1 MVFVKECLQRQGD
14 QYCPIEDQKEE
25 NRFLSDY
32 GLKINL
38 PLTKKNKLKKIS
50 KEMFTWDSSKISNQ
64 ISIYRQKVEEG
75 SAVLVSIPKRVVKSA
90 VRRNEIRRK
99 TKEIFRKNKSLSDGY
114 NFLVKFKADCDPNVE
129 EFLSYLK
136 NG

>member
-38 PLTKKNKLKKIS
+38 PLNKKNKLKKIP
-50 KEMFTWDSSKISNQ
+50 KEMFSWESSKISNQ

-114 NFLVKFKADCDPNVE
+114 NFLVKFKADCDPKVE

-136 NG
+136 DG

>member
-1 MVFVKECLQRQGD
+1 MVFVKECLQRQED

-38 PLTKKNKLKKIS
+38 PLNKKNKLKKIP
-50 KEMFTWDSSKISNQ
+50 KEMFSWESSKISNQ

-114 NFLVKFKADCDPNVE
+114 NFLVKFKADCDPKVE

-136 NG
+136 DG

>member
-1 MVFVKECLQRQGD
+1 MVFVKECLQRQED

-50 KEMFTWDSSKISNQ
+50 KEMFAWDSSKISNQ

>member
-1 MVFVKECLQRQGD
+1 MVFVKECLQRQED

-38 PLTKKNKLKKIS
+38 PLNKKNKLKKIP
-50 KEMFTWDSSKISNQ
+50 KEMFSWESSKISNQ

>member
-114 NFLVKFKADCDPNVE
+114 NFLVKFKADCDPKVE